1 MREQYDWSASFGRW
15 LGIPFRIDVLLVL
28 FILVIF
34 AFDWHFRHLNQGV
47 SNGFVT
53 AVVLLICLL
62 VHELAHVVAAVNLGA
77 QVHWIALTPWG
88 GHTSM
93 TLPVSNR
100 AKLIIYSSGLMVST
114 ALFCLAAI
122 LLIQAGQARLE
133 DLINPFRP
141 RRFQVASWP
150 SSLLTIFAWI
160 NAQLVFI
167 NLIPCYPFDGGK
179 ILRVLF
185 ASVNRELSRVKI
197 ESTLMAIGQ
206 LTGVIVMCMALFFQ
220 QTRDGIVDPP
230 WAYFVGMGIILIFAA
245 RHEYRRQLKLIQ
257 VEEGWDDDL
266 SNEPWDEH
274 LAFDDADFSFAVDE
288 GYSQWLVEK
297 QWQREVQQQQQL
309 LDDELEDEH
318 RFDQIL
324 RKVHADGIESLDE
337 DERRVLERVSARVR
351 RRREIDSA

>member
-1 MREQYDWSASFGRW
+1 MREHYDWSANFGRW
-15 LGIPFRIDVLLVL
+15 LGIPFRVHILLVL

-34 AFDWHFRHLNQGV
+34 AFDWHFRHLNQAVG
-47 SNGFVT
+47 NGFVT

-77 QVHWIALTPWG
+77 QVHWIALAPWG

-100 AKLIIYSSGLMVST
+100 SKLIIHSFGLLMS
-114 ALFCLAAI
+114 AGLFCVAAV

-133 DLINPFRP
+133 DLVNPFRP
-141 RRFQVASWP
+141 RRFQIANWP
-150 SSLLTIFAWI
+150 TSLLTIFAWI

-167 NLIPCYPFDGGK
+167 NLIPCYPFDGGR

-206 LTGVIVMCMALFFQ
+206 LTGVIVMCMGLFFQ
-220 QTRDGIVDPP
+220 QRLDGVVDPP
-230 WAYFVGMGIILIFAA
+230 WAYFVGLGIILIFSA
-245 RHEYRRQLKLIQ
+245 RHEYRRQLRFIQ

-266 SNEPWDEH
+266 ASEPWDEH

-288 GYSQWLVEK
+288 GYSQWLMEK
-297 QWQREVQQQQQL
+297 QRQRETLHHQQL
-309 LDDELEDEH
+309 LDDERDDEH
-318 RFDQIL
+318 RVDQIL
-324 RKVHADGIESLDE
+324 RKVHNEGIASLEE